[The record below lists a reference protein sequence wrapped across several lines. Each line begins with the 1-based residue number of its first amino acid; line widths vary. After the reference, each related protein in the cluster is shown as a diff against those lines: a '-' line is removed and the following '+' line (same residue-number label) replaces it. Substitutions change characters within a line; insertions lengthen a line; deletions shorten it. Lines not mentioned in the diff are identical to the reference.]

1 MKRFS
6 PRLLAI
12 GFVVGALGTAAILAA
27 GAYART
33 PHHNGTSRRTGKR
46 VVRRS
51 RHTSRP
57 MATAPPS
64 GTPRTG
70 SSFWN
75 SAPVVIG
82 ESPDALIREATP

>member
-57 MATAPPS
+57 MATAPLRYAADWQQLREQRS
-64 GTPRTG
+64 GRH
-70 SSFWN
+70 
-75 SAPVVIG
+75 
-82 ESPDALIREATP
+82 R